1 MNKGNNK
8 LNSTKRNIYFFFVR
22 QFIALKNLFFR
33 RRKNIFLFILSPP
46 FSGSTLLNQILSTS
60 SNISCNNNIGLREG
74 QHLPIACK
82 IMFHDDRWDIQKQF
96 PWQTIKRI
104 WIKYWDLSK
113 AVLLEKSPPN
123 IIRAISIQKH
133 FTDCKFICLVRN
145 PYAQIEGKIRRH
157 EKGVTEATGEIL
169 FYLKT
174 QQKNIEQLKSV
185 LYLSY
190 EELTNHPEV
199 AKERIIEFIPKLS
212 DISITQEY
220 KAHNFKTSS
229 KMGIVNLNKEKID
242 KLTDDQITIINS
254 IFEKEKEVLE
264 YFGYHIVKR

>member
-1 MNKGNNK
+1 MKKGNNR

-33 RRKNIFLFILSPP
+33 RRQNTFLFILSPP

-74 QHLPIACK
+74 QHLPIVNK
-82 IMFHDDRWDIQKQF
+82 IMFHDDRWNTHKKF
-96 PWQTIKRI
+96 PWETIKKI
-104 WIKYWDLSK
+104 WMRYWDHSK
-113 AVLLEKSPPN
+113 AILLEKSPPN
-123 IIRAISIQKH
+123 IIRAMEIEQY

-157 EKGVTEATGEIL
+157 EKGIAEATEEIL

-174 QQKNIEQLKSV
+174 QQKNIEHLKSV
-185 LYLSY
+185 LHLSY
-190 EELTNHPEV
+190 QELTNHPEV
-199 AKERIIEFIPKLS
+199 AKEKLIEFIPELS

-220 KAHNFKTSS
+220 KGHNFKTSS

-242 KLTDDQITIINS
+242 KLTDGQITLING

-264 YFGYHIVKR
+264 YFGYQIVNR

>member
-1 MNKGNNK
+1 
-8 LNSTKRNIYFFFVR
+8 
-22 QFIALKNLFFR
+22 
-33 RRKNIFLFILSPP
+33 
-46 FSGSTLLNQILSTS
+46 
-60 SNISCNNNIGLREG
+60 
-74 QHLPIACK
+74 
-82 IMFHDDRWDIQKQF
+82 MFHDDRWNIQKQF
-96 PWQTIKRI
+96 PWEKIKKI
-104 WIKYWDLSK
+104 WIEYWDLSK

-123 IIRAISIQKH
+123 IIRAISIEKH

-157 EKGVTEATGEIL
+157 EKDIAAATEEIL

-174 QQKNIEQLKSV
+174 QQKNIEQLNSV

-199 AKERIIEFIPKLS
+199 AKEKIIEFIPELA
-212 DISITQEY
+212 DISITQKY

-242 KLTDDQITIINS
+242 RLTDNQITLING

-264 YFGYHIVKR
+264 YFGYQIVKR